1 MFWEGSED
9 GTGSQSIIQNV
20 ALALGGNDS
29 AGLDSTQNQLLYPDS
44 LYSNLKSGIPE
55 SSSASTPATSS
66 SSALITPISSITT
79 PITTAKYTTIPCWG
93 QLAAGVGH
101 TEFVVVA
108 LLLVVLL
115 RKKKR
120 ERVETQF
127 CRNHGYLSDATV
139 GAEYLSCFIS

>member
-101 TEFVVVA
+101 TV
-108 LLLVVLL
+108 LVN
-115 RKKKR
+115 K
-120 ERVETQF
+120 
-127 CRNHGYLSDATV
+127 YP
-139 GAEYLSCFIS
+139 